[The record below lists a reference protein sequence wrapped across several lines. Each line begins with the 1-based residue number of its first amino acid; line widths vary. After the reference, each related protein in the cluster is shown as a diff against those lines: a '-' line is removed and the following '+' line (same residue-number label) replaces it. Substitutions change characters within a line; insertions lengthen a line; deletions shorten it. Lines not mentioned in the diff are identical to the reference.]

1 MTVTNRINW
10 LDTPSR
16 FGLISRTLHWLMALL
31 FLWQFFSVIVWHT
44 FGRTAFTLWMDKQ
57 GSHATVGFLL
67 FILVI
72 IRALWRGFNRHR
84 YPLSRPNKANKIAIV
99 GHITLY
105 LLMFVIPFLA
115 LLRCYAD
122 GKGVVVMGI
131 PVLPATGIEIKGITV
146 WIDMM
151 HGPLAWLLLFCIG
164 GHILMAIIHSFI
176 RRDANLRPMI

>member
-1 MTVTNRINW
+1 MKNRINW

-57 GSHATVGFLL
+57 GSHTTVGFLL

-72 IRALWRGFNRHR
+72 VRALWRGFNIRR
-84 YPLSRPNKANKIAIV
+84 SPRSTPNKVNKIAII
-99 GHITLY
+99 GHMTLY
-105 LLMFVIPFLA
+105 LLMFIIPLLA
-115 LLRCYAD
+115 LLRAYAG
-122 GKGVVVMGI
+122 GKGMVVMGI
-131 PVLPATGIEIKGITV
+131 PVLPTTGIEINRITAWV
-146 WIDMM
+146 DNM

-164 GHILMAIIHSFI
+164 GHILMAIIHRFI
-176 RRDANLRPMI
+176 LRDANLRPMI